1 MILFTVEQLEL
12 IRRLRSTGIS
22 PAQVAEAF
30 RQLEQVDNSLDQP
43 PPPPPPPAQPSSL
56 LSSLMT
62 TIDAQQPQPDSPSPM
77 LLQALQAQPPV
88 PVTISASPPEV
99 STSPERLSVQT
110 VPAASAASEPTTSRT
125 PDASINVSEAA
136 AIPCTAPPATLPRY
150 ENNAGG
156 RPIRSLRTPMK
167 EITTLDRP
175 EELDEFMEQGEE
187 ACIADMKQFI
197 TQYSLRQTTVAM
209 MTGVSQP
216 YISKLLNG
224 NHRELSLRCRKNIY
238 CWYLNCR
245 RHPHKLSV
253 FFADPATRLETNGDG
268 ELVPQRRERY
278 VFRPILIKILEGFFT
293 QSPFPDLNKRVEIAT
308 ACNQVLQI
316 EKRGVGLMPKEVVSP
331 QVVANWFANKR
342 KELRRRSQEAN
353 EQAAAVAGSATS
365 SQPHTPGH
373 TGTEEA
379 TSSGVGSTP
388 SPVMEEAETMD
399 QTDVETRPLD
409 VMTLAARLGIAFPQL
424 AAATATTIA
433 DSSSVDTTYSQ
444 TLPIATLAS
453 HLLAAS
459 QNFAAPFGSGASDG
473 TGGETQATTGATAAG
488 AAEQLTMATLASQL
502 LPTTT
507 PSTLSLIAPGLQML
521 NNQLPVLNELCKTEQ
536 QQLDTATEHNLLS
549 MTYDQLHPS
558 APLLKTEPME

>member
-22 PAQVAEAF
+22 PAQIAEAF
-30 RQLEQVDNSLDQP
+30 RQLEQVDNSLDAPTQP
-43 PPPPPPPAQPSSL
+43 SL
-56 LSSLMT
+56 LSSLMNS
-62 TIDAQQPQPDSPSPM
+62 IEAQQQTHTGSTSPM

-88 PVTISASPPEV
+88 PVTISASPPEA
-99 STSPERLSVQT
+99 SASPERLTVQT

-125 PDASINVSEAA
+125 PDASVNVSEAA
-136 AIPCTAPPATLPRY
+136 AIPSGTGSQPTLPRY

-278 VFRPILIKILEGFFT
+278 VFRPILIKILEGFFA

-308 ACNQVLQI
+308 TCNQVLQI

-342 KELRRRSQEAN
+342 KELRRRSQEAS
-353 EQAAAVAGSATS
+353 EQAATVAGPATS
-365 SQPHTPGH
+365 QPTTPAH
-373 TGTEEA
+373 PTNEET

-388 SPVMEEAETMD
+388 SPIMEETETMD
-399 QTDVETRPLD
+399 QTDAESRPLD
-409 VMTLAARLGIAFPQL
+409 VVALAARLGIAFPQL
-424 AAATATTIA
+424 PTTSA
-433 DSSSVDTTYSQ
+433 DSTADTPYSQ
-444 TLPIATLAS
+444 ALPIATLAS

-459 QNFAAPFGSGASDG
+459 QNLPCYNNDSPAP
-473 TGGETQATTGATAAG
+473 
-488 AAEQLTMATLASQL
+488 LTMASLASQL
-502 LPTTT
+502 LPSAGAGAGAGTA
-507 PSTLSLIAPGLQML
+507 PPVSLMDTLINPGLQLL
-521 NNQLPVLNELCKTEQ
+521 NGQLPVLNELCTTEQ
-536 QQLDTATEHNLLS
+536 QQLESNDHNLLPL
-549 MTYDQLHPS
+549 TYDQIHQT
-558 APLLKTEPME
+558 LLKTEPME

>member
-22 PAQVAEAF
+22 PAQIAEAF
-30 RQLEQVDNSLDQP
+30 RQLEQVDNSLDAPTQP
-43 PPPPPPPAQPSSL
+43 SL
-56 LSSLMT
+56 LSSLMNS
-62 TIDAQQPQPDSPSPM
+62 IEAQQQTHTGSTSPM

-88 PVTISASPPEV
+88 PVTISASPPEA
-99 STSPERLSVQT
+99 SASPERLTVQT

-125 PDASINVSEAA
+125 PDASVNVSEAA
-136 AIPCTAPPATLPRY
+136 AIPSGTGSQPTLPRY

-268 ELVPQRRERY
+268 
-278 VFRPILIKILEGFFT
+278 FFA

-308 ACNQVLQI
+308 TCNQVLQI

-342 KELRRRSQEAN
+342 KELRRRSQEAS
-353 EQAAAVAGSATS
+353 EQAATVAGPATS
-365 SQPHTPGH
+365 QPTTPAH
-373 TGTEEA
+373 PTNEET

-388 SPVMEEAETMD
+388 SPIMEETETMD
-399 QTDVETRPLD
+399 QTDAESRPLD
-409 VMTLAARLGIAFPQL
+409 VVALAARLGIAFPQL
-424 AAATATTIA
+424 PTTSA
-433 DSSSVDTTYSQ
+433 DSTADTPYSQ
-444 TLPIATLAS
+444 ALPIATLAS

-459 QNFAAPFGSGASDG
+459 QNLPCYNNDSPAP
-473 TGGETQATTGATAAG
+473 
-488 AAEQLTMATLASQL
+488 LTMASLASQL
-502 LPTTT
+502 LPSAGAGAGAGT
-507 PSTLSLIAPGLQML
+507 APPKLAQRTIF
-521 NNQLPVLNELCKTEQ
+521 VLDVFAETVF
-536 QQLDTATEHNLLS
+536 
-549 MTYDQLHPS
+549 
-558 APLLKTEPME
+558 

>member
-43 PPPPPPPAQPSSL
+43 LPQQPSSL
-56 LSSLMT
+56 LTSLMT
-62 TIDAQQPQPDSPSPM
+62 TIEAQSSQTDSPSPM

-99 STSPERLSVQT
+99 STSAERLSIQT
-110 VPAASAASEPTTSRT
+110 VPVASAAAASEPTTSST
-125 PDASINVSEAA
+125 PDTSINVSEAA
-136 AIPCTAPPATLPRY
+136 TIPCTAPPATLPRY
-150 ENNAGG
+150 ENNSGG

-175 EELDEFMEQGEE
+175 EELDEFMVQGEE

-316 EKRGVGLMPKEVVSP
+316 EKRGVALMPKEVVSP

-353 EQAAAVAGSATS
+353 EQAATVAGTAPS
-365 SQPHTPGH
+365 SQPHTPAHIGN
-373 TGTEEA
+373 EEA

-388 SPVMEEAETMD
+388 SPIMEEAETMD
-399 QTDVETRPLD
+399 QADVETRPLD
-409 VMTLAARLGIAFPQL
+409 VMALAARLGIAFPQL
-424 AAATATTIA
+424 AAAAAASSA
-433 DSSSVDTTYSQ
+433 DSSSTDTPYSQ
-444 TLPIATLAS
+444 ALPIATLAS

-459 QNFAAPFGSGASDG
+459 QNFAAPFSGGGGGGGASD
-473 TGGETQATTGATAAG
+473 EAQATSPVATATGAN
-488 AAEQLTMATLASQL
+488 QLTMASLASQL
-502 LPTTT
+502 LPTTMH
-507 PSTLSLIAPGLQML
+507 SNLSLITPSLQML
-521 NNQLPVLNELCKTEQ
+521 NKQLPVLNELCNTEQ
-536 QQLDTATEHNLLS
+536 QQLDTTTEQNLLS
-549 MTYDQLHPS
+549 MTYDQIHPS
-558 APLLKTEPME
+558 TTLLKTEPME